1 MNIYIYIYVC
11 VCVCVHVHVHVHG
24 GKILTY
30 NILFMMI
37 VDFWCSLCS
46 NLKYS
51 MTIEFMLLY

>member
-1 MNIYIYIYVC
+1 MC
-11 VCVCVHVHVHVHG
+11 VCVCVHVHVHG